1 MNIAGIVFL
10 TLGILFIVIPGIV
23 ALAKRDATPMF
34 FSLYSLIWFFLFPL
48 VNYPNPISS
57 DVRDGKAV
65 YIKEKHI
72 SIDQNGDTLY
82 NYTTYHLE
90 WLPEW
95 EYGRKH

>member
-34 FSLYSLIWFFLFPL
+34 FSLYSLLWFFLFPL
-48 VNYPNPISS
+48 VNYPGPMKS

-65 YIKEKHI
+65 YVEEKHI
-72 SIDQNGDTLY
+72 TNGIISQDTHYLRNLY
-82 NYTTYHLE
+82 QELSMEH
-90 WLPEW
+90 
-95 EYGRKH
+95 KF